1 MLLSILVFLSTLG
14 ALNGQT
20 ITGTIVGTVRDPSGL
35 PVAGAALTLAQ
46 TATGAMRESK
56 SDGQGDFRFTNLPPG
71 PYALTVKAD
80 GFKAAERTGLNL
92 SASETLPAGDIALTV
107 GAVTETVTVAAQGA
121 VVQTASSERSG
132 VITSSQ
138 VENIQIRGRNVMSL
152 LTLLPGVVSPNE
164 PDLVARN
171 WSGNVNGNRVDSNS
185 LSVDGMG
192 LNQIGAGRNLLMT
205 VSQDSVSEVK
215 ILLSNFQAEYGRY
228 SGANVQVITKS
239 GTRDFHGLASYF
251 KRHEQFNAN
260 SFFNNRL
267 GNPKQRYRYNTWNY
281 NVGGPVTIPGLF
293 NKGRDKV
300 FFFWAQ
306 EFWPIQATNA
316 GRTVTMPTEL
326 ERNGDFSR
334 SVDQNGARIN
344 VVDPVT
350 RAPFAGNVIPASRLD
365 ANGQALLKIFPLPN
379 FFDDRISA
387 GRYNYLFNSASNQPQ
402 KLGTLKIDFNLH
414 PKHQV
419 FASYIFQTDTN
430 TGFQA
435 PAGGGA
441 NWNQTLLTYKTDP
454 KQVVL
459 RYQGLYTPTVVNEMT
474 LGVNGRGEWHSIE
487 DAELAKIQR
496 TKNGFTLGQLRPGL
510 NPFDVMPNLTF
521 GGIPGAVNL
530 VFDARFPLTGSRML
544 VMLSDNLT
552 KTHGKHIFK
561 AGFSAER
568 EFATDGGA
576 GSFNGNFDF
585 SRNVNNP
592 LDSGHPFANG
602 LLGVFSTYTE
612 PTTKPYQTRWNTI
625 WEWFVQDNWK
635 VHRKLT
641 IDAGARF
648 YWIGARVQRGD
659 LISGFDPSRFDRA
672 KMTALIQP
680 ALAGGRRVGVH
691 PRTGETFPAAAIGA
705 LAPGVGDAANGMV
718 VPAFDSSIPRG
729 LYNTPGIASAPRFG
743 FAFDPFGKAKT
754 AIRGGFGVF
763 YTRNDT
769 SSGPFVQPPLNTTPT
784 IFYGSFPTLRSS
796 GGLEFP
802 QAVTGIDRSPKPS
815 KALNMSLS
823 VQQDIGHGIIMDVG
837 YVGNA
842 GRHLLWRRNLNP
854 VPFGANFLAANADPT
869 NTRVPLPQPFLR
881 PMTGYTDVN
890 MIEWAATSNYH
901 SLQVTGNRR
910 FARGLDFGLAY
921 TWSKALNY
929 QDDDEAVISALVPP
943 RIWNYGLAGY
953 DRTHVMKI
961 NFVWTLPRT
970 PWTNAL
976 SRYVFHDWSV
986 SGIGTMSSGAPSA
999 VGYSFVNPVDI
1010 TGTASQGARIS
1021 QTGDANLPASERT
1034 FARNFRTEVFVPPA
1048 VGTIGNT
1055 ARTSVRL
1062 PGFHNWDLTAAKA
1075 FPIAE
1080 RVRMQFRAEFYNAF
1094 NHTQFSS
1101 FDTAA
1106 RFDARGQQVNARF
1119 GEMTAARAPRL
1130 IQLALR
1136 FTF

>member
-1 MLLSILVFLSTLG
+1 MLWKLLALLG
-14 ALNGQT
+14 VLCRVDAQT

-35 PVAGAALTLAQ
+35 AVAGASVTLTQAA
-46 TATGAMRESK
+46 TATLRESK
-56 SDGQGDFRFTNLPPG
+56 SDGKGDFTFTNLPPG
-71 PYALTVKAD
+71 AYALSVKAA
-80 GFKAAERTGLNL
+80 GFKVAERTGLNL
-92 SASETLPAGDIALTV
+92 SASETLPTGDIALSV
-107 GAVTETVTVAAQGA
+107 GAVTETVTVQAQGA

-164 PDLVARN
+164 PDLVARA
-171 WSGNVNGNRVDSNS
+171 WAGNVNGNRVDANS

-293 NKGRDKV
+293 NKNRDKV

-326 ERNGDFSR
+326 ERMGDFSR
-334 SVDQNGARIN
+334 SIDQNGARIN
-344 VVDPVT
+344 VVDPVS
-350 RAPFAGNVIPASRLD
+350 RAPFPGNVIPASRVD
-365 ANGQALLKIFPLPN
+365 PNGQALLKIFPLPN

-414 PKHQV
+414 PKHQL

-430 TGFQA
+430 TGYQA

-459 RYQGLYTPTVVNEMT
+459 RYQGLYTPTVVNELT

-487 DAELAKIQR
+487 DAEVQKIQR
-496 TKNGFTLGQLRPGL
+496 VKNGFTLGQLRPDM

-530 VFDARFPLTGSRML
+530 TFDARFPLTGSRML
-544 VMLSDNLT
+544 VLLSDNLT
-552 KTHGKHIFK
+552 KTHGKHIIK

-568 EFATDGGA
+568 EFTTDGGA
-576 GSFNGNFDF
+576 ASFNGNFDF

-592 LDSGHPFANG
+592 LDSGHPFANS
-602 LLGVFSTYTE
+602 LLGVFSTYQE
-612 PTTKPYQTRWNTI
+612 PTTKPFQSRWNTI
-625 WEWFVQDNWK
+625 WEWFAQDNWK
-635 VHRKLT
+635 VSRRLT
-641 IDAGARF
+641 LDIGARF

-659 LISGFDPSRFDRA
+659 MISGFDPSRFDRS
-672 KMTALIQP
+672 KMAALIAP
-680 ALAGGRRVGVH
+680 ALVGGRRVGVH
-691 PRTGETFPAAAIGA
+691 PRTGEVFPAAAIGA

-718 VPAFDSSIPRG
+718 VPGLDKTIPRG
-729 LYNTPGIASAPRFG
+729 LYNTPGVATAPRFG
-743 FAFDPFGKAKT
+743 FAFDPFGKGKT

-763 YTRNDT
+763 YTRTDT
-769 SSGPFVQPPLNTTPT
+769 SSGPFVQPPLTTTPT
-784 IFYGSFPTLRSS
+784 IFYGQFSTLRSS
-796 GGLEFP
+796 GGLDFP

-815 KALNMSLS
+815 KAMNMSFS
-823 VQQDIGHGIIMDVG
+823 IQQDIGYGIIVDAG
-837 YVGNA
+837 YVGNVA
-842 GRHLLWRRNLNP
+842 RNLLWRRNLNP
-854 VPFGANFLAANADPT
+854 VPFGANFLASNADPT
-869 NTRVPLPQPFLR
+869 NTRVPLPQTFLR
-881 PMTGYTDVN
+881 PMIGYQDVN
-890 MIEWAATSNYH
+890 MVEWAATSNYH
-901 SLQVTGNRR
+901 SLQMTANRR
-910 FARGLDFGLAY
+910 FARGVDFGLAY
-921 TWSKALNY
+921 TWSKAFNY
-929 QDDDEAVISALVPP
+929 QDDDDAVISALVPP
-943 RIWNYGLAGY
+943 RVWNYGLAGY
-953 DRTHVMKI
+953 DRTHTMKL
-961 NFVWTLPRT
+961 NFVWTLPQT
-970 PWTNAL
+970 PWRNVVTK
-976 SRYVFHDWSV
+976 YVLHDWSV
-986 SGIGTMSSGAPSA
+986 SGIGTMSSGAPTA
-999 VGYSFVNPVDI
+999 VGYSFVNPVDT

-1021 QTGDANLPASERT
+1021 QTGDANLPGSERN
-1034 FARNFRTEVFVPPA
+1034 FSRNFRTEVFIPPA
-1048 VGTIGNT
+1048 VGTIGNS

-1106 RFDARGQQVNARF
+1106 RFDARGAQVNARF
-1119 GEMTAARAPRL
+1119 GEMTAVRAARL

-1136 FTF
+1136 VSF